1 MKQLKTLSIFML
13 VALMAA
19 TFASCSKDDDN
30 ADFDLNRY
38 IVGTWHSS
46 KATVYFMGG
55 EYAGESEEATISKTG
70 QYSEAYYEMTFMD
83 ANRAKF
89 GAFQKDENGL
99 IHWEEE
105 YVTYYVNGDVVKLRD
120 DEGGTIDLVFDKKDR
135 TLSLQISTIASDI
148 PIKYVL
154 YLTK

>member
-1 MKQLKTLSIFML
+1 MSIFML

-70 QYSEAYYEMTFMD
+70 QYSEAYYEVIFMD

-99 IHWEEE
+99 IHWKEE
-105 YVTYYVNGDVVKLRD
+105 YVTYYVNGDVVNLRD
-120 DEGGTIDLVFDKKDR
+120 DEGEIDLVFDKKDR